1 MSIESEVEVDENVDD
16 SETVIVPQNEVD
28 KIADSIQH
36 GMSNNQ
42 RELLRLHI
50 NLKHLPFSYLKKMA
64 EKGIIPKRLAK
75 VKPPLCVSCL
85 MGKQRRKPW
94 KGQGKKHKSIRK
106 AEHSFPGAMTSTNQM
121 ISSFGGLIPQV
132 KGRLTRA
139 RYYAAQ
145 IKVDHFTDF
154 TYVHLMQD
162 TTAESTLEAKHAY
175 ERLMQHH
182 GHKVRGYH
190 ADNGRF
196 AETLFIKDAKDNA
209 QQMSFCGVGSHH
221 QNGIAERRIK
231 SLCEDARTMLAHGQQ
246 LWPEAVSKV
255 LWPLALKAACR
266 AQNLYNLDNDGWSP
280 AEKLAGVKRN
290 KELKNEHPL
299 FCPVYVL
306 HRKLQGG
313 VGGLPKWDPRS
324 NAWAFA

>member
-36 GMSNNQ
+36 GMSNDQ

-196 AETLFIKDAKDNA
+196 AKTLFIKDAKDNA

-255 LWPLALKAACR
+255 LWPLALKAAC
-266 AQNLYNLDNDGWSP
+266 
-280 AEKLAGVKRN
+280 
-290 KELKNEHPL
+290 
-299 FCPVYVL
+299 
-306 HRKLQGG
+306 
-313 VGGLPKWDPRS
+313 
-324 NAWAFA
+324 